1 MAEESEQ
8 LSVGYMFNGS
18 TCSLSFDQ
26 DGEQVV
32 SVGGIEE
39 PSVQVVSINDTE
51 EAFSTHIIPIEEDDN
66 DDDDDDD
73 EDEVDEKKE
82 ADKAAGDS
90 KVCVNAADLCCFSF
104 KNNPQFTR
112 FPLFQEPNESAEEK
126 TNKTSKD
133 EL

>member
-1 MAEESEQ
+1 MIEYTGERDLETFSKFLDGGGVLPKEEK
-8 LSVGYMFNGS
+8 
-18 TCSLSFDQ
+18 D
-26 DGEQVV
+26 
-32 SVGGIEE
+32 
-39 PSVQVVSINDTE
+39 
-51 EAFSTHIIPIEEDDN
+51 EDD
-66 DDDDDDD
+66 DDEDDDD

>member
-1 MAEESEQ
+1 MGVGVPCTHTHTRTCAHTHLYTLHSFLFSQVIEYTGERDLETFSKFLDGGGVLPKEEKDE
-8 LSVGYMFNGS
+8 
-18 TCSLSFDQ
+18 D
-26 DGEQVV
+26 
-32 SVGGIEE
+32 
-39 PSVQVVSINDTE
+39 
-51 EAFSTHIIPIEEDDN
+51 EDD